1 MMLTL
6 EQIEALMARMRALG
20 IAELEYRHGDQQI
33 RLVRDDDAAA
43 PHPPPLAPPLAP
55 TPAATRN
62 GMGDK
67 PAAAPEVIAA
77 TMYGQFYAAPAPD
90 AAPFVGVGDR
100 VAAGQ
105 PLYVLDV
112 MKTLTR
118 IEAEFACIIRETL
131 CANGQAVEP
140 GTPLFAVTRLDEA
153 RNG

>member
-43 PHPPPLAPPLAP
+43 PHTPP
-55 TPAATRN
+55 PAATRN

-67 PAAAPEVIAA
+67 PAATPEVIAA

>member
-33 RLVRDDDAAA
+33 RLVRDDDATA
-43 PHPPPLAPPLAP
+43 PHPPPLAPP
-55 TPAATRN
+55 PAATRN

-67 PAAAPEVIAA
+67 PAATPEVIAA

-140 GTPLFAVTRLDEA
+140 GTPLFAITRLDEA